1 MHGQQNIKK
10 YGDVKRALV
19 VTHLILLIQFHRI
32 RGHYVQLNAT
42 ERNPGIQ
49 V

>member
-1 MHGQQNIKK
+1 MQFNSGAGFVEWGCHKELYVNK

-32 RGHYVQLNAT
+32 R
-42 ERNPGIQ
+42 
-49 V
+49 